1 MSLQHDIR
9 RLAFFKYLIGDGM
22 TLEQATREAGR
33 ELAQE
38 RKRKSLN
45 SHDRIAA
52 SGRSSGGI
60 RAELMRKLFDGL
72 GHLRE
77 PPRRKPPQLVPHVLD
92 RDSVAAPPVVVTKT
106 KQIEPPAN
114 QIIGV
119 YVGNATGAELLDQA
133 DLPPRYFDLTTA
145 AWRKSIAD
153 NERRA
158 RERWI
163 G

>member
-9 RLAFFKYLIGDGM
+9 RLAFFKYLIGDGV
-22 TLEQATREAGR
+22 TLEQATRDAGR

-38 RKRKSLN
+38 RKRKPLV
-45 SHDRIAA
+45 SHDRTAA
-52 SGRSSGGI
+52 PGRSAGGI

-72 GHLRE
+72 NRLRE
-77 PPRRKPPQLVPHVLD
+77 APAKPQLVPHVLD

-106 KQIEPPAN
+106 EQIDPPAN

-119 YVGNATGAELLDQA
+119 FVGNASGAELIDQA
-133 DLPPRYFDLTTA
+133 DLPPRYFDRVTDN
-145 AWRKSIAD
+145 WRRSIER
-153 NERRA
+153 NERIA
-158 RERWI
+158 RQNGRWI